1 MHTVL
6 TKHLPFNQDTVVILQ
21 TMSSQ
26 CQWIPILTFCM
37 IPWVSL
43 VLSAQ
48 THYCLVKYCS
58 PALTLDRGG
67 ISGKVGVL
75 LRGLGVTCT
84 LLPTPLCNP
93 WLLKT
98 SRRPPLIMT
107 RLSNPIAV
115 AQTQGSAL
123 NALEFDC
130 FFRIKCL
137 CTRCHFRSL
146 YRQQGLAEFE
156 VLRKAF
162 HSNSPI

>member
-6 TKHLPFNQDTVVILQ
+6 TKHLLFNQDTVVILQ
-21 TMSSQ
+21 TMSPK
-26 CQWIPILTFCM
+26 CQRIPVLTFCM

-48 THYCLVKYCS
+48 THYRLVKCCS
-58 PALTLDRGG
+58 PAQTLDRGG
-67 ISGKVGVL
+67 ISGKVGDL

-146 YRQQGLAEFE
+146 YRQQSGPSRVWSTKESWPL
-156 VLRKAF
+156 
-162 HSNSPI
+162 